1 MTADPATGQP
11 GQCPSCHEPVS
22 PKDNFCEAC
31 GAVLS
36 AAAPSAPPG
45 EAEPDA
51 AVARQDHEARSA
63 RDHFEIDL
71 GRVAGVSDRGI
82 RHYRNEDALTV
93 AAGEAASG
101 PVSVAVVCDG
111 VSGSARGD
119 EASQAAADAALTV
132 LEPAALD
139 GRDAAAASMEA
150 VQAAQAAVAG
160 LAHGRE
166 EPPTGD
172 APSATFLSA
181 IITADA
187 VTVCWL
193 GDTRA
198 YWLDSE
204 QGPTARQLTSDDS
217 LAAVLVSAGM
227 LSDEQAA
234 TSPQAHMVTGWLGA
248 DVSNTAPHLL
258 RFVPPGPGAV
268 LLCTDGLWNYLND
281 AAALADLALP
291 TAPEYPLGTA
301 RMLVDFAVR
310 AGGMDNVTV
319 AIASFPPGHRALQES
334 QTRRASE

>member
-1 MTADPATGQP
+1 MTADPSADQSGL
-11 GQCPSCHEPVS
+11 CPSCRGPVS
-22 PKDNFCEAC
+22 PDDNFCEAC
-31 GAVLS
+31 GEALG
-36 AAAPSAPPG
+36 AAAPAAG
-45 EAEPDA
+45 LTAAQPDA
-51 AVARQDHEARSA
+51 TAGGRSDPARSA
-63 RDHFEIDL
+63 RDHVEVDL
-71 GRVAGVSDRGI
+71 AWVAGVSDRGI
-82 RHYRNEDALTV
+82 RKYRNEDALTL
-93 AAGEAASG
+93 AAVRAPSG
-101 PVSVAVVCDG
+101 PVSVLVVCDG

-119 EASQAAADAALTV
+119 EASQAAADAALAV
-132 LEPAALD
+132 LEPAALQ
-139 GRDAAAASMEA
+139 GRDAAAGSMEA

-160 LAHGRE
+160 LAAG
-166 EPPTGD
+166 PDSTTGD

-181 IITADA
+181 VVAADA

-198 YWLDSE
+198 YWLDSA
-204 QGPTARQLTSDDS
+204 QGPSARQLTSDDS

-227 LSDEQAA
+227 LSDDQAA
-234 TSPQAHMVTGWLGA
+234 TSPQAHIVTGWLGA

-291 TAPEYPLGTA
+291 TAPAYPLGTA

-319 AIASFPPGHRALQES
+319 AIASFPPGDQGLQES
-334 QTRRASE
+334 ETRRASE

>member
-1 MTADPATGQP
+1 MTADAAADQSGL
-11 GQCPSCHEPVS
+11 CPSCREPVWS
-22 PKDNFCEAC
+22 DDNFCEAC
-31 GAVLS
+31 GAALS
-36 AAAPSAPPG
+36 AMASSAEPEATQPDAGSAAPS
-45 EAEPDA
+45 DK
-51 AVARQDHEARSA
+51 ARSD
-63 RDHFEIDL
+63 RDHVEIDL

-82 RHYRNEDALTV
+82 RHHRNEDALAV

-101 PVSVAVVCDG
+101 PVSVAIVCDG
-111 VSGSARGD
+111 VSGSDRGD
-119 EASQAAADAALTV
+119 EASRTAADAAMAV
-132 LEPAALD
+132 LEPAALQ

-150 VQAAQAAVAG
+150 VQAAQAAVAR
-160 LAHGRE
+160 LAGRS
-166 EPPTGD
+166 PATGD

-181 IITADA
+181 VVTADA

-204 QGPTARQLTSDDS
+204 QGRSARQLTSDDS

-227 LSDEQAA
+227 LSDVEASS
-234 TSPQAHMVTGWLGA
+234 SPQAHIVTGWLGA
-248 DVSNTAPHLL
+248 DVSHTAPHLM

-281 AAALADLALP
+281 ATELADLALP
-291 TAPEYPLGTA
+291 PAPAYPLGTA

-319 AIASFPPGHRALQES
+319 AIASFPPGHQALQES
-334 QTRRASE
+334 ETRRASE